1 MNGLDLFSGIGGI
14 SYALREYVTPIAY
27 CERESYCQSVLISRM
42 STGDLPIAPIW
53 DDICTFKGKEFE
65 GKIDILYGG
74 FPCQDISVAG
84 LGKGLEGKR
93 SGLFFEIVRLS
104 EEIKPK
110 FIFLENVPAITS
122 RGGLRVVKELASMGY
137 DCRWCIISAKDV
149 GARHLRKR
157 FFLLAHAKHNGQ
169 FTCENRRS
177 FREFSLSRET
187 ENQQEK
193 DCWETERTS
202 SLSEHVAHSSSEST
216 DRHAFG
222 KEKENSL
229 LGIRS
234 NDGSNTESKS
244 SRKAN
249 KDSKSIMSKRYTWR
263 ESIGFYRPYESR
275 EHWQEIV
282 DTVCR
287 SSDVLPFHV
296 DRLRALG
303 NSIVPPQVKKA
314 FEILMGIK

>member
-27 CERESYCQSVLISRM
+27 CEKESYCQSVLISRM

-122 RGGLRVVKELASMGY
+122 RGGLRVVKELATMGY

-157 FFLLAHAKHNGQ
+157 FFLLAHAKHDGQ

-177 FREFSLSRET
+177 FRELPLSRKA

-193 DCWETERTS
+193 NSGETQRAS
-202 SLSEHVAHSSSEST
+202 CLSEHVAHSSSESADGHT
-216 DRHAFG
+216 FG

-229 LGIRS
+229 LGIRG
-234 NDGSNTESKS
+234 NDGNSDSQSSFKTDQKSESDKRKWE
-244 SRKAN
+244 SR
-249 KDSKSIMSKRYTWR
+249 R
-263 ESIGFYRPYESR
+263 GFTRQCGPYESR
-275 EHWQEIV
+275 KHWQETV